1 MLSITQLKKNIYPL
15 FYIMR
20 RTGAVIEIVYKGVVY
35 DVHVQKTKKTPVT
48 TRAKKSRL
56 ETATVQKLDM
66 TICQSCGSVVVAGVC
81 MNVSCQTNSPKLTA

>member
-20 RTGAVIEIVYKGVVY
+20 RTGAVLEIVYKGSVY
-35 DVHVQKTKKTPVT
+35 DLHIQKTKKKPVL

-56 ETATVQKLDM
+56 EGATIQQLDM
-66 TICQSCGSVVVAGVC
+66 TNCQYCGSVVVAGVC
-81 MNVSCQTNSPKLTA
+81 MNQSCQTNS